1 MGTCIKLPK
10 TIEISDGVFETTD
23 LDDSRGGKTNKNRK
37 RKTNKRKKKK
47 KTKSKSVNKTIHK

>member
-10 TIEISDGVFETTD
+10 SIKISDDIPETSD

-47 KTKSKSVNKTIHK
+47 KTKSKTVNITIRN